1 MKVVI
6 INFIYNECSI
16 EPSMLFLWQFDV
28 KKKIF
33 LIYKTFKTGQIW
45 PEDNR
50 NVKKFVRLARR
61 EVKDRYG
68 WVLVLAPN
76 RAVKG

>member
-28 KKKIF
+28 KKKNISDIQNF
-33 LIYKTFKTGQIW
+33 
-45 PEDNR
+45 
-50 NVKKFVRLARR
+50 
-61 EVKDRYG
+61 
-68 WVLVLAPN
+68 
-76 RAVKG
+76 